1 MGAPQWGPLRDN
13 WEAPWGPLGVLLGAS
28 SSGFLGPSRDREVY
42 LPSSAEGPRK
52 PAEARRGFRQRKPEE
67 RIAEDGGSK
76 TCVPRIRQHVWIQG
90 FWSQP
95 GGPVTSRPR
104 RPPRDPEDPDGLETP
119 RSPKPN
125 GVRDSLGIRPGPQ
138 KPIRSV
144 RATPDSSDWRDL
156 RAALGPPD
164 FGRTPPTSRVFG
176 ISAELHH
183 RRFGPR
189 SPHVPLP
196 RRSPQG
202 PGLGSPMAPVA
213 ALRPPPRGSRL
224 GRPRARPR
232 RRR

>member
-1 MGAPQWGPLRDN
+1 MGASWRQQ
-13 WEAPWGPLGVLLGAS
+13 EGPLGASRGPLGGLLLGLLGAFERS
-28 SSGFLGPSRDREVY
+28 RGLPPFLGGR
-42 LPSSAEGPRK
+42 
-52 PAEARRGFRQRKPEE
+52 PAEAGGSKTGAPPAETGGRA
-67 RIAEDGGSK
+67 AEDGGSR
-76 TCVPRIRQHVWIQG
+76 TCAPRIRQHVWIQG
-90 FWSQP
+90 FRSRP
-95 GGPVTSRPR
+95 DGPMTSRPR